1 MSVDLDPHLLQLQLE
16 EAERHPG
23 PAAPRRVGV
32 IARVSGA
39 EVEIPGL
46 EVVVRAGTVVTG
58 RMDLD
63 AVAEVRRH
71 PDVLSLKRT
80 HHYIPA
86 DAVPAAPPQPAV
98 GGPGTHRSPSPSLPW
113 TGRGVVVGLLDWG
126 FDVAHADL
134 LTAEGRTRFLALW
147 DQRGGR
153 TAQSPEPYG
162 YGRELDA
169 AAIDRALA
177 APDPYAALRYDP
189 AEVDPLGLG
198 THGTHTLAIAC
209 GGGRVPGSTPGL
221 ARDARIVA
229 VHLRGDD
236 TGPHD
241 TLADSVRILEG
252 VDYVFRR
259 AGDRPVVLNL
269 SLGRCG
275 GPHDR
280 SPLVVRAIDAMLET
294 PGRQVVCSAGNYFST
309 DQHASAQLTD
319 GAPVEWEWVVEPP
332 LVDNAELEIWY
343 PAADDL
349 LVELVGPAGD
359 LVLRVLPGEERVVR
373 DDGRVV
379 VSAFH
384 RRGDPGNGDN
394 VADLFLWPGAP
405 VGRWRV
411 RIVPRRIEHGE
422 VHGWVERAY
431 RGRQSRFAVPDP
443 LFTTNTI
450 CNGRRTLAVAA
461 YDHRAPVPVPGPF
474 SSAGPARDLHPKPDL
489 AAPGVAI
496 TAARSSSLLNGR
508 RQRDGLT
515 TMSGTSMAAPHVTAA
530 VAVLFEAA
538 GRPLTSAEVGDLL
551 RSTARP
557 VPAGRERVGP
567 GVLDVE
573 AALRRLAASSPAH
586 RPAHEVN
593 DHG

>member
-1 MSVDLDPHLLQLQLE
+1 MPVDLDPHLLQLRLE
-16 EAERHPG
+16 EAERHPD
-23 PAAPRRVGV
+23 PAVPRRVGV

-80 HHYIPA
+80 HHYLPA
-86 DAVPAAPPQPAV
+86 DAVPVAPPHPALGEQPA
-98 GGPGTHRSPSPSLPW
+98 PPASPPPLPW

-126 FDVAHADL
+126 FDVAHVDL
-134 LTAEGRTRFLALW
+134 LSAEGRTRFLALW
-147 DQRGGR
+147 DQRGDR
-153 TAQSPEPYG
+153 TALSPEPYG

-169 AAIDRALA
+169 AAIDRALGT
-177 APDPYAALRYDP
+177 PDPYAALGYDP
-189 AEVDPLGLG
+189 AEVDPLGHG

-209 GGGRVPGSTPGL
+209 GGGRAPGSVPGL

-236 TGPHD
+236 TRPHD

-280 SPLVVRAIDAMLET
+280 SPLLVRAIDAMLET

-309 DQHASAQLTD
+309 GQHASAQLT
-319 GAPVEWEWVVEPP
+319 GSAPVEWEWLVEPP

-343 PAADDL
+343 PAADEL
-349 LVELVGPAGD
+349 AVELVAPDGAVVVELP
-359 LVLRVLPGEERVVR
+359 PGEERVVR
-373 DDGRVV
+373 DRGRVV

-411 RIVPRRIEHGE
+411 RVVPRRVEHGE
-422 VHGWVERAY
+422 VHGWIERAY
-431 RGRQSRFAVPDP
+431 RGRQSRFAAPDP

-508 RQRDGLT
+508 RRRDGLT
-515 TMSGTSMAAPHVTAA
+515 TMTGTSMAAPHVTAA

-538 GRPLTSAEVGDLL
+538 GRPLRSEEVGELL

-557 VPAGRERVGP
+557 VPAGPERVGP
-567 GVLDVE
+567 GALDVA
-573 AALRRLAASSPAH
+573 AALRRLADTAPAH
-586 RPAHEVN
+586 PSHEVI

>member
-1 MSVDLDPHLLQLQLE
+1 MPVDLDPHLLQLQLE
-16 EAERHPG
+16 EAERHPD
-23 PAAPRRVGV
+23 PATPRRVGV
-32 IARVSGA
+32 IARVSGP
-39 EVEIPGL
+39 EVEVPGL

-71 PDVLSLKRT
+71 RDVLSLKRT
-80 HHYIPA
+80 HHYLPA
-86 DAVPAAPPQPAV
+86 DAAHVAAPDASA
-98 GGPGTHRSPSPSLPW
+98 GTSPSSPPTPPAPPSLPW

-134 LTAEGRTRFLALW
+134 VTADGRTRFLSLW

-153 TAQSPEPYG
+153 TPLSPEPYG

-169 AAIDRALA
+169 ATIDRALA
-177 APDPYAALRYDP
+177 TADPYAALRYDP
-189 AEVDPLGLG
+189 AEVDPLGRG

-209 GGGRVPGSTPGL
+209 GAGRAPGSTPGL
-221 ARDARIVA
+221 ARDADIVA

-236 TGPHD
+236 TNPDD
-241 TLADSVRILEG
+241 TLGDSVRILEG

-280 SPLVVRAIDAMLET
+280 SPLLVRAIDEMLET

-309 DQHASAQLTD
+309 GQHASAQLTD

-343 PAADDL
+343 PAADQL
-349 LVELVGPAGD
+349 IVELVAPDGAV
-359 LVLRVLPGEERVVR
+359 VLELPPGEERVVR
-373 DDGRVV
+373 DGGAVV

-384 RRGDPGNGDN
+384 RRGDPGNGDS
-394 VADLFLWPGAP
+394 VVDLFLWPGAP
-405 VGRWRV
+405 AGRWRV
-411 RIVPRRIEHGE
+411 RLVPRHVEKGE

-450 CNGRRTLAVAA
+450 CNGRRTIAVAA
-461 YDHRAPVPVPGPF
+461 YDHRAPVPLPGPF

-496 TAARSSSLLNGR
+496 TAARSSSPLNGR
-508 RQRDGLT
+508 RERDGLT

-538 GRPLTSAEVGDLL
+538 GRPLTSQEVGDLL
-551 RSTARP
+551 RTTARP
-557 VPAGRERVGP
+557 VPAGPERVGP
-567 GVLDVE
+567 GVLDVD
-573 AALRRLAASSPAH
+573 AALRRLTAPPLPTTL
-586 RPAHEVN
+586 RTR
-593 DHG
+593 